1 MGSSASK
8 NEETN
13 EIKAVQEM
21 DEEELSSKDKLF
33 KKAIVEIYEELKKV
47 KDQKKDKFIYTVP
60 KVDLCNWSLFWLN
73 NIIKIILSNLYWVHI
88 VLMFFGFYMLWFTC
102 PCYYSTTFTSY
113 MLFLMLVNT
122 VFIFLI
128 VFTRSL

>member
-1 MGSSASK
+1 MKINIYICLFSLLIKHILKKYVFSNIYIEMGSSASK

-60 KVDLCNWSLFWLN
+60 KVDLCNWSLF
-73 NIIKIILSNLYWVHI
+73 
-88 VLMFFGFYMLWFTC
+88 
-102 PCYYSTTFTSY
+102 
-113 MLFLMLVNT
+113 
-122 VFIFLI
+122 
-128 VFTRSL
+128 

>member
-8 NEETN
+8 DEETN

-21 DEEELSSKDKLF
+21 DENELSSKDKLF

-73 NIIKIILSNLYWVHI
+73 NIIKIILSNLI
-88 VLMFFGFYMLWFTC
+88 VYDNIFVKSDFKHF
-102 PCYYSTTFTSY
+102 
-113 MLFLMLVNT
+113 VN
-122 VFIFLI
+122 IRLHKI
-128 VFTRSL
+128 YK

>member
-1 MGSSASK
+1 MGSSGSK
-8 NEETN
+8 NEEIN
-13 EIKAVQEM
+13 DVKAVQEM

-73 NIIKIILSNLYWVHI
+73 NIIKIILSNLIIYDNLFVK
-88 VLMFFGFYMLWFTC
+88 
-102 PCYYSTTFTSY
+102 SY
-113 MLFLMLVNT
+113 FEDIINIRLHK
-122 VFIFLI
+122 IYK
-128 VFTRSL
+128 